1 MSIATMNPQG
11 TCGIL
16 INVTGMVKYEN
27 SPGKQSFSQT
37 FMLVPDQN
45 QATNY
50 FIQSDNFR

>member
-1 MSIATMNPQG
+1 MNPQG